1 MMESLLSATTLVA
14 AIGSG
19 VVGGVFFGFSG
30 FVMRALDRLRP
41 AQGIAA
47 MQSIN
52 VVAVTPPLMTAL
64 FGTALTC
71 LGLVASS
78 LLRWREPVAP
88 LRLAGGLV
96 YLAGT
101 VGVTMLGNVPRN
113 NALAPVDPEST
124 GGEKA
129 WREYVP
135 GWTAWNTV
143 RTVAAVAAAALFALA
158 LWRGEAVRLPTNR
171 QARPHGVRPRRVH
184 PRTCPRP
191 RLPWR
196 GPASPESAA
205 GRPF

>member
-1 MMESLLSATTLVA
+1 MLVDRCRMMERLLSVITLVA

-52 VVAVTPPLMTAL
+52 VVAVRPPLMTAL
-64 FGTALTC
+64 FGTALAC

-78 LLRWREPVAP
+78 LMRWREPVAP

-96 YLAGT
+96 YLAGA
-101 VGVTMLGNVPRN
+101 VGVTMLGNMPRN
-113 NALAPVDPEST
+113 NALASVDPESAS
-124 GGEKA
+124 GENA

-135 GWTAWNTV
+135 GWTAWTTV
-143 RTVAAVAAAALFALA
+143 RTVAAISAAALFTLA
-158 LWRGEAVRLPTNR
+158 LM
-171 QARPHGVRPRRVH
+171 
-184 PRTCPRP
+184 
-191 RLPWR
+191 
-196 GPASPESAA
+196 A
-205 GRPF
+205 GRSGQVSD